1 MESEVQSYKRIAK
14 IYFKSNL
21 TLRERVRV
29 SVLANLN
36 AARRQNEDP
45 ELVRFLDSAVST
57 IHEAL
62 GDNFDSD
69 DLVDIETRR
78 DLFN

>member
-14 IYFKSNL
+14 IYFKANL
-21 TLRERVRV
+21 TLRERMRV
-29 SVLANLN
+29 AVLENLN
-36 AARRQNEDP
+36 AARQQNEDP
-45 ELVRFLDSAVST
+45 EMGKCWDNAVST

-69 DLVDIETRR
+69 DLVDIETRQ